1 MIEVSDQDFEKL
13 IEKVIKKEITRVEL
27 ATMLQTDI
35 RTLYGK
41 IYNMQ
46 NSELL
51 EKYLEQYPYKPAE
64 NKNIDYRNLIIEIIK
79 NNKKISDVLEEYKIA
94 ERTYRRN
101 INKIKSQDPRLYS
114 IYKSYIRENIQ
125 EDDFKYINSISFGK
139 VCYTKDSTE
148 ERKAELLAIFAMYN
162 ALKKKGMPEDEI
174 LSEIGET
181 RKSLTRKSDELD
193 RMKKSDF
200 FRERIK
206 VGKTPRSSKNK
217 EDSGRNEVI
226 EEKSSKS
233 R

>member
-13 IEKVIKKEITRVEL
+13 IEKVIKKKITRVEL

-101 INKIKSQDPRLYS
+101 INKIKSQDPRLY
-114 IYKSYIRENIQ
+114 YI
-125 EDDFKYINSISFGK
+125 
-139 VCYTKDSTE
+139 
-148 ERKAELLAIFAMYN
+148 
-162 ALKKKGMPEDEI
+162 
-174 LSEIGET
+174 
-181 RKSLTRKSDELD
+181 
-193 RMKKSDF
+193 
-200 FRERIK
+200 
-206 VGKTPRSSKNK
+206 
-217 EDSGRNEVI
+217 
-226 EEKSSKS
+226 
-233 R
+233 

>member
-139 VCYTKDSTE
+139 V
-148 ERKAELLAIFAMYN
+148 
-162 ALKKKGMPEDEI
+162 
-174 LSEIGET
+174 
-181 RKSLTRKSDELD
+181 
-193 RMKKSDF
+193 
-200 FRERIK
+200 
-206 VGKTPRSSKNK
+206 
-217 EDSGRNEVI
+217 
-226 EEKSSKS
+226 
-233 R
+233 

>member
-1 MIEVSDQDFEKL
+1 
-13 IEKVIKKEITRVEL
+13 
-27 ATMLQTDI
+27 
-35 RTLYGK
+35 
-41 IYNMQ
+41 
-46 NSELL
+46 
-51 EKYLEQYPYKPAE
+51 
-64 NKNIDYRNLIIEIIK
+64 
-79 NNKKISDVLEEYKIA
+79 
-94 ERTYRRN
+94 
-101 INKIKSQDPRLYS
+101 
-114 IYKSYIRENIQ
+114 
-125 EDDFKYINSISFGK
+125 
-139 VCYTKDSTE
+139 
-148 ERKAELLAIFAMYN
+148 MYN